1 MGENSTRKV
10 RRDGWT
16 AERQLRFLDALSRTR
31 SVAGAAASAG
41 MSREGAYR
49 LRNRTEGGLFALLW
63 DCALTADPS
72 RCEVHTSALS
82 DGQLARLLGHRFRR
96 ERGDSW
102 ASGPRQ
108 PERATRDRT
117 VRL

>member
-49 LRNRTEGGLFALLW
+49 LRNRMEGSLFALLW
-63 DCALTADPS
+63 DRALTPESAP
-72 RCEVHTSALS
+72 REVHIGALS

-108 PERATRDRT
+108 PERATGDRT

>member
-1 MGENSTRKV
+1 MKPKRSI

-16 AERQLRFLDALSRTR
+16 AERQLRFLDALARTR

-63 DCALTADPS
+63 DCALTAEPS
-72 RCEVHTSALS
+72 RCEVHTGTLS
-82 DGQLARLLGHRFRR
+82 DGRIARLVGNHFRR
-96 ERGDSW
+96 ESGDFWTS
-102 ASGPRQ
+102 ARREPDRTPG
-108 PERATRDRT
+108 DRT